1 MFLFFVF
8 RNYVFNIYFMN
19 LKQLRDF
26 YNKKPVE
33 FVVKEHYNL
42 IEDNEYIP
50 RFSLKNVK
58 DIANIP
64 INQPIKYSDEIMSK
78 AIRYGM
84 MFLINYKGEK
94 DKHFAGHE
102 RVIYPMVLGRSSQ
115 GKMLLRGWHLNGW
128 SVSQRRHINKI
139 WRLFRTDRILSM
151 TFTGSF
157 YRLPPA
163 GYNMNDK
170 GMRGGIVVRADFNE
184 IRRNQQALVNQNK
197 IQNREEVTIGEKDKT
212 FASIQVKETEQS
224 KLDLMKPFENAYVS
238 NNKDMAGLRLSFLK
252 SIYGNKYIAVLGA
265 LGQPGNTVRVLTDK
279 QNNLGVFKVLD
290 SITGE
295 VLKSIK
301 NVKGNKEFDLYLF
314 DKKL

>member
-1 MFLFFVF
+1 
-8 RNYVFNIYFMN
+8 MN
-19 LKQLRDF
+19 LSQTRDF

-64 INQPIKYSDEIMSK
+64 INEPIKYSDEVMRK

-115 GKMLLRGWHLNGW
+115 GKVLLRGWHLNGW

-170 GMRGGIVVRADFNE
+170 GMRGGIIVKADFNE
-184 IRRNQQALVNQNK
+184 IRRNQQALINQNK
-197 IQNREEVTIGEKDKT
+197 IQNREEVTIGQPDKT
-212 FASIQVKETEQS
+212 FASIQVKETETQV
-224 KLDLMKPFENAYVS
+224 DLMKPFENAYIN
-238 NNKDMAGLRLSFLK
+238 NNKDMAGLRISFLK
-252 SIYGNKYIAVLGA
+252 SIYGNTYIAVLGA

-279 QNNLGVFKVLD
+279 QNNLGVFKVMD
-290 SITGE
+290 SVTGD

-301 NVKGNKEFDLYLF
+301 NIKGNAIYDLYMF

>member
-1 MFLFFVF
+1 
-8 RNYVFNIYFMN
+8 MN
-19 LKQLRDF
+19 LSQLKDF

-33 FVVKEHYNL
+33 FVVKKHYNL
-42 IEDNEYIP
+42 IEDQEFIP

-64 INQPIKYSDEIMSK
+64 INEPIKYSDAVMNK
-78 AIRYGM
+78 CIRYGM
-84 MFLINYKGEK
+84 IMMINYKGEK

-102 RVIYPMVLGRSSQ
+102 RVVYPMVLGRSSQ
-115 GKMLLRGWHLNGW
+115 GKILLRGWHLNGY
-128 SVSQRRHINKI
+128 SVSQKRHINKI

-170 GMRGGIVVRADFNE
+170 GMRGGIIVKADFNE

-197 IQNREEVTIGEKDKT
+197 IQNREEVTMGEDNKT
-212 FASIQVKETEQS
+212 FASIQVTETEPITQ
-224 KLDLMKPFENAYVS
+224 LDLMKPFDNVYIE
-238 NNKDMAGLRLSFLK
+238 NNKDTATLRVTFLK
-252 SIYGNKYIAVLGA
+252 SIYGNKYICVLNA
-265 LGQPGNTVRVLTDK
+265 MGQPGNTIRVLTTK

-290 SITGE
+290 SIAGD

-301 NVKGNKEFDLYLF
+301 NVKGNTIYDLYIF

>member
-1 MFLFFVF
+1 
-8 RNYVFNIYFMN
+8 MN
-19 LKQLRDF
+19 LSQVKSY
-26 YNKKPVE
+26 YNTKPVE

-64 INQPIKYSDEIMSK
+64 VNKPIKYSDAIMTK
-78 AIRYGM
+78 CIKYGM
-84 MFLINYKGEK
+84 MMLINYKGEE

-102 RVIYPMVLGRSSQ
+102 RVIYPMVLGRSSK
-115 GKMLLRGWHLNGW
+115 GKTLLRGWHLNGW

-170 GMRGGIVVRADFNE
+170 GMRGGIITRADFNE
-184 IRRNQQALVNQNK
+184 IRRNQQNLVNQNK
-197 IQNREEVTIGEKDKT
+197 IQNREEVEMSTDERKFATIR
-212 FASIQVKETEQS
+212 VKETETQ
-224 KLDLMKPFENAYVS
+224 LDLINPLENAYV
-238 NNKDMAGLRLSFLK
+238 NNIKDIEGLRLSFLK
-252 SIYGNKYIAVLGA
+252 SIYGNKFVAILGA
-265 LGQPGNTVRVLTDK
+265 MGQPGNTVKILTDK
-279 QNNLGVFKVLD
+279 GTQLGVYKVLD
-290 SITGE
+290 SITGQ

-301 NVKGNKEFDLYLF
+301 NVKGNAVYDLYVF

>member
-1 MFLFFVF
+1 
-8 RNYVFNIYFMN
+8 MN
-19 LKQLRDF
+19 LSQLRDF

-64 INQPIKYSDEIMSK
+64 INQPIKYSDQVMTK
-78 AIRYGM
+78 AIKYGM
-84 MFLINYKGEK
+84 IFLINYKGDK

-102 RVIYPMVLGRSSQ
+102 RVIYGMVLGRSSQ
-115 GKMLLRGWHLNGW
+115 GKMLLRGWHLNGY
-128 SVSQRRHINKI
+128 SISQRRHINKI

-212 FASIQVKETEQS
+212 FASIQVKETEES
-224 KLDLMKPFENAYVS
+224 KLDLMKPFENAYVN
-238 NNKDMAGLRLSFLK
+238 NNKDMAGLRISFLK

-279 QNNLGVFKVLD
+279 KNNLGIFKVLD
-290 SITGE
+290 SITGD

-301 NVKGNKEFDLYLF
+301 NVKGNKDFDLYLF